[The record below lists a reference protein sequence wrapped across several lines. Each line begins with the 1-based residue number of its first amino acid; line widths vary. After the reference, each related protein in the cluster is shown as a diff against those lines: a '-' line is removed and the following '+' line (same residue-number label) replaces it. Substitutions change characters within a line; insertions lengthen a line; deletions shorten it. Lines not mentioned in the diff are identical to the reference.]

1 MPSRRLI
8 GPSAVFSKRARVILF
23 TASAFGGIGEAP
35 AGSGS
40 AMTNTKAFRLS
51 LLALVMLLVG
61 CDHGTKH
68 AAQSSL
74 ARGAMELVPGV
85 LDLRLT
91 ENHDT
96 AFSLLSRFG
105 VHGASTALMVLASLT
120 VLGIAGYWFARRNVA
135 SRWEQAGLAMVLAGG
150 LGNLIDRAV
159 RGYVVDFIH
168 VHRWPVFNVADIAVV
183 AGIGVCC

>member
-1 MPSRRLI
+1 
-8 GPSAVFSKRARVILF
+8 
-23 TASAFGGIGEAP
+23 
-35 AGSGS
+35 
-40 AMTNTKAFRLS
+40 MTNTKAFRLS

-135 SRWEQAGLAMVLAGG
+135 SRWEQAGLPMVLAGG

-183 AGIGVCC
+183 AGIGVMLLTSRQATKRARAAG

>member
-1 MPSRRLI
+1 
-8 GPSAVFSKRARVILF
+8 
-23 TASAFGGIGEAP
+23 
-35 AGSGS
+35 
-40 AMTNTKAFRLS
+40 MTNTKAFRLS
-51 LLALVMLLVG
+51 LLALVTLLVG

-74 ARGAMELVPGV
+74 ARGALELVPGV

-150 LGNLIDRAV
+150 LGHLGTV
-159 RGYVVDFIH
+159 PHSLPFIFSQKSGSSPMLKALKN
-168 VHRWPVFNVADIAVV
+168 RSPSK
-183 AGIGVCC
+183 